1 MELSTFTSEDG
12 VVILKSPQLDSAGFK
27 HAFSTRKGPA
37 GKPFD
42 LSRPGYSRIHT
53 PKDTCQKHLSR
64 FCQLISPESQVHLN
78 TPRQMHGREIAL
90 ACSADMQ
97 EADAVISD
105 DDGFLA
111 GIRTADCMGILIAC
125 PASGR
130 VAAVHAGWRGLVSDI
145 PGNVVNALKT
155 MGGSTSDPSQMIA
168 ALGPSIGAAVY
179 EVGQEV
185 AQTFSENGLEH
196 SVRPANGSTRKK
208 SHLDVHHA
216 ATQRLIDA
224 GLKPSKID
232 GNPLCTSKIDLFYSY
247 RNEGPECGRLMAA
260 ILPI

>member
-1 MELSTFTSEDG
+1 MKLRKYTSEDG
-12 VVILKSPQLDSAGFK
+12 VVILQSPQLVSAGFK
-27 HAFSTRKGPA
+27 HAFSTRIGSA
-37 GKPFD
+37 GKCFD
-42 LSRPGYSRIHT
+42 LSRPGYSRIDT
-53 PKDTCQKHLSR
+53 PPKICENNLSTFR
-64 FCQLISPESQVHLN
+64 RLITTHSKVRIN
-78 TPRQMHGREIAL
+78 TPRQMHGTKIAQ
-90 ACSADMQ
+90 ASNADMK

-155 MGGSTSDPSQMIA
+155 MGRSTSDPSQMIA

-179 EVGQEV
+179 EVGPEV

-247 RNEGPECGRLMAA
+247 RKEGPECGRLMAA